1 VSVVCNVCIVAKQC
15 VLPQICMK
23 KQIGNG
29 LWEIGLV
36 TDDVTV
42 TLKGQGH
49 DPNILR
55 AEYLENSVQMLFS
68 NKFC

>member
-1 VSVVCNVCIVAKQC
+1 VRPTTNLYEEAN
-15 VLPQICMK
+15 
-23 KQIGNG
+23 IGNG

-55 AEYLENSVQMLFS
+55 AEYLENGVQMLFS

>member
-1 VSVVCNVCIVAKQC
+1 
-15 VLPQICMK
+15 MK